1 MTYDEIAKMV
11 NDKMRENELLSTN
24 EVDDIL
30 NLPTGTS
37 FEMSG
42 WSDYFDWM
50 EPESY
55 YDKHIE
61 MKNSIK
67 YLVDFESEE

>member
-50 EPESY
+50 E
-55 YDKHIE
+55 I
-61 MKNSIK
+61 
-67 YLVDFESEE
+67 

>member
-42 WSDYFDWM
+42 VVRLF
-50 EPESY
+50 
-55 YDKHIE
+55 
-61 MKNSIK
+61 
-67 YLVDFESEE
+67 